1 VLFARLD
8 TTLAAAVCAGAANPV
23 LFLQIDGTVVAKSGR
38 TFADAGSTWDDLVL
52 FGKMNVAQTAG
63 NHTAKVMVGC
73 SDSTAPQSTPS
84 HYNVAFATI
93 TAA

>member
-1 VLFARLD
+1 
-8 TTLAAAVCAGAANPV
+8 
-23 LFLQIDGTVVAKSGR
+23 
-38 TFADAGSTWDDLVL
+38 VL